1 MISAVD
7 LVCLAF
13 RKPKPGERVLQK
25 QTNKKKQQSFK
36 TMRTW
41 NQNVLCLPLQTQS
54 LNTLNEANGSTLNP
68 YASLLF
74 PFWQVTDTLDLE
86 AFKRGEEEEKE
97 VERSLRCVLCG
108 CNWRNNWKEADTMWW
123 QAMMKLAAIS
133 VDSGGGSGGAALWR
147 VWPSEVTADG

>member
-1 MISAVD
+1 MISTVD
-7 LVCLAF
+7 LVCSAF
-13 RKPKPGERVLQK
+13 TTPKPGERVLQK
-25 QTNKKKQQSFK
+25 KPNKQKKQSFK

-97 VERSLRCVLCG
+97 V
-108 CNWRNNWKEADTMWW
+108 
-123 QAMMKLAAIS
+123 
-133 VDSGGGSGGAALWR
+133 
-147 VWPSEVTADG
+147 